1 MFSKE
6 TERWIEQQ
14 FEDFVRRFPELGRE
28 VSSRISVYGASGT
41 DEEETISGDEV
52 RYLLRYLYA
61 NMPLSDAVD
70 YPFEIFLE
78 YAEHGAMLLRDGIWD
93 WKKETSERKGESCKN
108 AEVLFLECVVFH
120 RVNTE
125 GITPCRRL
133 FYEQLKDRIIGK
145 SLKDAILEVNYWCAE
160 EVAYQCSDD
169 RTLSAEAVY
178 RSGTGRCG
186 EESVFAVNA
195 LRSVGIPARQV
206 YAHRW
211 AHCDDNHAW
220 VEVWCEGK
228 WHYLGACEP
237 EEILDKGWF
246 TGAASRA
253 MMINS
258 RIYGNQTKKGKT
270 AVESCDMTTAYP
282 ELGRYAC
289 TVEFTVQVEDAEG
302 KKIRRA
308 EVSCE
313 LLNYAELVPVIRG
326 ITDER
331 GIFKME
337 SGKGSLMIS
346 ARAGNLEGSCVLDL
360 RSERKCRIIVEEK
373 DSFYMD
379 DEWVS
384 FDMNAPAEDPDLFQ
398 TGLPEKEEEA
408 TGKGNMVS
416 QGEKR
421 KAQALERYG
430 HKMENI
436 GTPPGNMA
444 EIRRFLEETDGDI
457 YWKEALV
464 EDLLEKDLK
473 DCTVEVLQDHFTDAM
488 RWKSEFPD
496 QIFRKY
502 ILAPR
507 IEREQPG
514 AYRKAIRAFFS
525 EAEKEAFRKAP
536 GEIRKWISDH
546 IQEKTGQEYL
556 ELTTTPE
563 GMLRYGYG
571 TERSKEILFV
581 AICRTL
587 GIPAEL
593 DPVDGAAYVLG
604 EPSLR
609 SVPVWFRSENGEK
622 WSYGQNWTVSRRISH
637 GWKTMNLKKN
647 LEKDGRVFLQE
658 GEYRVITTNRLPGG
672 DQFASVMRFRIT
684 KGEEKT
690 IYLKLRSADVD
701 DLFMNIRLPDFT
713 LDGESGEVVPVQ
725 KEIDSY
731 GEQVFVWLDAGKE
744 PTEHILNEIRE
755 SADEFA
761 KLGKSLKFVFGNRSG
776 VGDPTFRKTVG
787 ALPEA
792 EIYYDA
798 DNRNQEILA
807 RRMYKDPGAMP
818 FLLVVDKNRTGVYAE
833 SGYNVGTGEMLL
845 RIMSAL
851 TAE

>member
-1 MFSKE
+1 MFSNE
-6 TERWIEQQ
+6 TEQQIEQQ
-14 FEDFVRRFPELGRE
+14 FADFVQKFPKLGSE
-28 VSSRISVYGASGT
+28 VSDRIRMCGTSLGEAEEAISV
-41 DEEETISGDEV
+41 DDV
-52 RYLLRYLYA
+52 QCLLRYLYA
-61 NMPLSDAVD
+61 NMPLSDAVN
-70 YPFEIFLE
+70 YPFETFLE
-78 YAEHGAMLLRDGIWD
+78 YAEHGAMLLRDGARD
-93 WKKETSERKGESCKN
+93 WKKEISERKGEERKN
-108 AEVLFLECVVFH
+108 TEELFLECVVFH

-133 FYEQLKDRIIGK
+133 FYKQLKDRVAGK

-160 EVAYQCSDD
+160 EVTYQCSDD

-220 VEVWCEGK
+220 VEVWCESK

-237 EEILDKGWF
+237 EEVLDKGWF

-258 RIYGNQTKKGKT
+258 RVYGNQKKNGKT

-282 ELGRYAC
+282 ELERYAR
-289 TVEFTVQVEDAEG
+289 TVEFSVQVEDAEG
-302 KKIRRA
+302 KKIRGA

-331 GIFKME
+331 GIFKMK
-337 SGKGSLMIS
+337 SGAGTLMIS
-346 ARAGNLEGSCVLDL
+346 ARAGNLEGSCVVDL
-360 RSERKCRIIVEEK
+360 RSERKCRIIVTEK

-398 TGLPEKEEEA
+398 TGFSEKEERA
-408 TGKGNMVS
+408 TEKGNAVS
-416 QGEKR
+416 RGEKR
-421 KAQALERYG
+421 KAQALKRYE
-430 HKMENI
+430 HKMGNL
-436 GTPPGNMA
+436 GTPLGNTA
-444 EIRRFLEETDGDI
+444 EIRCFLEEMSGDI
-457 YWKEALV
+457 YWKRILI

-473 DCTVEVLQDHFTDAM
+473 DCTAEVLQDHFTDAM

-507 IEREQPG
+507 IEKEQPS
-514 AYRKAIRAFFS
+514 AYRKAVRAFFS
-525 EAEKEAFRKAP
+525 ETEKEAFRKAP
-536 GEIRKWISDH
+536 GEIRKWIDDH

-556 ELTTTPE
+556 ELITTPE

-593 DPVDGAAYVLG
+593 DPVDGKAYALG
-604 EPSLR
+604 ESSHR
-609 SVPVWFRSENGEK
+609 SVSVRFQGRNGEK

-637 GWKTMNLKKN
+637 GWKTMNLKEN
-647 LEKDGRVFLQE
+647 LKKDGTVLLQE

-672 DQFASVMRFRIT
+672 DQFASVMRFQVT
-684 KGEEKT
+684 EGEEKT
-690 IYLKLRSADVD
+690 VYLKIRSADVD
-701 DLFMNIRLPDFT
+701 DMLMNIQLPDFT
-713 LDGESGEVVPVQ
+713 LERENGEAVSIQ
-725 KEIDSY
+725 KQVDSY
-731 GEQVFVWLDAGKE
+731 GAQVFIWLDAGKE
-744 PTEHILNEIRE
+744 PSEHILNEIRE
-755 SADEFA
+755 NADEFA
-761 KLGKSLKFVFGNRSG
+761 KLGKSLKFIFGNRSG
-776 VGDPTFRKTVG
+776 VGDATFRETVET
-787 ALPEA
+787 LQEA
-792 EIYYDA
+792 EIYHDVH
-798 DNRNQEILA
+798 NRNQEILA
-807 RRMYKDPGAMP
+807 RRMYKDPGALP
-818 FLLVVDKNRTGVYAE
+818 FLLVVDKNMTGVYAE

-845 RIMSAL
+845 RIMAL
-851 TAE
+851 RGSE